1 MPRHASLPAAAGL
14 LAMLATAAPAAPP
27 RSPPAPQID
36 CAKIAAMPH
45 SGMSLET
52 CQQML
57 AAKQAYDAS
66 AADPAAQ
73 RPGDA
78 QMSCEQIAA
87 EMRAQPWQAPD
98 QAKVAE
104 GQAAAQGFQGKMKE
118 QQAEVAAVAARDNA
132 ELAAA
137 RVADLKVQV
146 ATAGIV
152 QGQVTKRVVQA
163 QEAEHKVIGERMAA
177 EREPYEKRLTGSVGN
192 VIGDATQQL
201 NANPRLARLMELS
214 REKKCRF

>member
-1 MPRHASLPAAAGL
+1 MSRQPWMPAAAGL
-14 LAMLATAAPAAPP
+14 LVMLANPAPAAPP

-57 AAKQAYDAS
+57 AAKQAYDAG

-73 RPGDA
+73 HPGDA

-104 GQAAAQGFQGKMKE
+104 GQAAAKGFQGKMKE
-118 QQAEVAAVAARDNA
+118 QQAEVAAVAARENA

-146 ATAGIV
+146 ATAGVV
-152 QGQVTKRVVQA
+152 QGQVTKRVAEAQQA
-163 QEAEHKVIGERMAA
+163 ENKVIGERMAA
-177 EREPYEKRLTGSVGN
+177 EREPYQQRLMNSAGS
-192 VIGDATQQL
+192 VIGDAAQQL